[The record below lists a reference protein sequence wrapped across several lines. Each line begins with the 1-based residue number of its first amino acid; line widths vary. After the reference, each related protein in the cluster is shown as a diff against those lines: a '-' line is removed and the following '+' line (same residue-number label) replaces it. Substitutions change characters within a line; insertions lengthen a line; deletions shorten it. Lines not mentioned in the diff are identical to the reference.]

1 MTETIICALITGGLT
16 LMGVLIA
23 NGKQQAITDTKLDE
37 LTREVREHNSFA
49 QRVPVIEEQIKVIN
63 HRIQDLNAMEN
74 IKKRLGNLLAVKSLV
89 TITLTVVFAV
99 LALRESISGSEFLT
113 IFTVVIGFYFGTQRV
128 NEDKNS

>member
-1 MTETIICALITGGLT
+1 MET
-16 LMGVLIA
+16 
-23 NGKQQAITDTKLDE
+23 
-37 LTREVREHNSFA
+37 
-49 QRVPVIEEQIKVIN
+49 
-63 HRIQDLNAMEN
+63 

-99 LALRESISGSEFLT
+99 LALRGDISGTEFLT